1 MNIQQSHDDTEFVTI
16 IGADMNEIHRA
27 FQEQGL
33 SERQFAIV
41 HRTGRHS
48 FTMADAEGGQRM
60 FEGRQLIAATYA
72 RRMAG

>member
-1 MNIQQSHDDTEFVTI
+1 MNIQQTAEDEFITI
-16 IGADMNEIHRA
+16 IGADMAEITRA

-33 SERQFAIV
+33 SDRQFAIV

-48 FTMADAEGGQRM
+48 FTMADAEGGTRM

-72 RRMAG
+72 RRAAC